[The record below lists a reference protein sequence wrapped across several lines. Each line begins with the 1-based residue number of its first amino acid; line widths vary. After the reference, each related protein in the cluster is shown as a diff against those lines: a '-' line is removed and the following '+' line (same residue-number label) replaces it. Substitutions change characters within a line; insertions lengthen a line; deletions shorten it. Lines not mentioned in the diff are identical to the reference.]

1 MFEADLREAAQ
12 RVVEY
17 LRRQRLH
24 LLTAESC
31 TGGHIAAVL
40 SAVPGSG
47 KVMEGGLVVYSP
59 TAKRELLGVEAMWLE
74 NFNLTSVEVAKAMAQ
89 AAFRYEAASAV
100 LAVTGLLDEEG
111 RDGIAPGTVC
121 LAWGFRM
128 PDGLALFTRRTRFA
142 GDPQWMRHQTIRHGL
157 ELIPEFHRRALLGEK
172 G

>member
-1 MFEADLREAAQ
+1 MFEVDLREAAQ

-17 LRRQRLH
+17 LGRQRLR

-40 SAVPGSG
+40 SSVPGSG
-47 KVMEGGLVVYSP
+47 QVMEGGLVVYSP

-74 NFNLTSVEVAKAMAQ
+74 EFNLTSVEVARAMAE
-89 AAFRYEAASAV
+89 AALRYEPTSAV

-111 RDGIAPGTVC
+111 KDGIAPGTVC

-128 PDGLALFTRRTRFA
+128 ADGLALFTRRVRFA
-142 GDPQWMRHQTIRHGL
+142 GDPDWMRQQTVRHAL
-157 ELIPEFHRRALLGEK
+157 ELIPEFHRRALAGERR
-172 G
+172 

>member
-40 SAVPGSG
+40 SSVPGS
-47 KVMEGGLVVYSP
+47 GLVVYSP

-74 NFNLTSVEVAKAMAQ
+74 DFNLTSVEVVKAMAQ

-128 PDGLALFTRRTRFA
+128 PGGLALFTRRTRFA